1 MDYFRQ
7 AAITYSTTGRYTN
20 LRPNPNPNSEYGK
33 WVKEEIRRCY
43 EGMVRPSDGMWIT
56 GDMYFFLNYWP
67 ITQTKITGK
76 SNKGDRVT
84 DFPEVWEGINCRYQY
99 ILQAIEGGMYNERGG
114 NNGCEISSRG
124 KSKSYTMAAMMGKRF
139 VLGESYKVNKYVK
152 CMATAYQKQYLT

>member
-1 MDYFRQ
+1 
-7 AAITYSTTGRYTN
+7 
-20 LRPNPNPNSEYGK
+20 
-33 WVKEEIRRCY
+33 
-43 EGMVRPSDGMWIT
+43 MVRPSDGMWIT